1 MTACQTLKNAAQLCN
16 DNEFL
21 LLIADEDLIA
31 KEMKVH
37 PKCHKDHTR
46 TCTRESAASYSSQ
59 QSDEDA
65 ESEETTSKSDWICEF
80 VRSPVLD
87 GEQSVSIK
95 MLT

>member
-1 MTACQTLKNAAQLCN
+1 
-16 DNEFL
+16 
-21 LLIADEDLIA
+21 
-31 KEMKVH
+31 MKVH

-46 TCTRESAASYSSQ
+46 ICTRESAASYSSQ
-59 QSDEDA
+59 LSDEND
-65 ESEETTSKSDWICEF
+65 ESEETRSDRLCEF